1 MEASTVARIVVN
13 EVMSRFGCLVPS
25 TLIREGVLS
34 ALVTEIYMYMLEISY
49 IRDQSHIIHSQ
60 VL

>member
-13 EVMSRFGCLVPS
+13 EVMSRFECLVPS